1 MRHHAD
7 LKKFILTKVCYSTRE
22 YSRRLFNRFKNHF
35 KSLKPDERRNFTF
48 KPSQENCYRSYFNPL
63 YMEQR
68 WFIFHINA
76 EYDFQTH
83 KWNYPKNR
91 VRGRDSRVHFI
102 VLYFLGPRIALAI
115 WLPLHTNQS
124 YHSCQTIH
132 WKIFCDDGW
141 YGKAKICKHLVQK
154 RNKFFDKKRSC
165 CWLYR
170 IGTILLPRL
179 WTILAMKCPS
189 VIPRIEASKFCE
201 KNQMDLW
208 YPSVPFGDVP
218 PSKKI
223 QMNLKPAD
231 HFLFWSSLIRINL
244 THFKTP
250 INEIVLDEWISMEYG
265 ETRNSPLTL
274 MIYINDIHYL
284 IWILQYNL
292 CYGPSKYLSIYCDI

>member
-115 WLPLHTNQS
+115 
-124 YHSCQTIH
+124 
-132 WKIFCDDGW
+132 
-141 YGKAKICKHLVQK
+141 
-154 RNKFFDKKRSC
+154 
-165 CWLYR
+165 
-170 IGTILLPRL
+170 
-179 WTILAMKCPS
+179 
-189 VIPRIEASKFCE
+189 
-201 KNQMDLW
+201 
-208 YPSVPFGDVP
+208 
-218 PSKKI
+218 
-223 QMNLKPAD
+223 
-231 HFLFWSSLIRINL
+231 
-244 THFKTP
+244 
-250 INEIVLDEWISMEYG
+250 
-265 ETRNSPLTL
+265 
-274 MIYINDIHYL
+274 
-284 IWILQYNL
+284 
-292 CYGPSKYLSIYCDI
+292 